1 MSKKAI
7 YLVVALVVIIAIVV
21 GGYFFITN
29 NNQQASNI
37 DLQQLNATISS
48 KQPFNEMA
56 TMDITKEILT
66 SYYEINAEDVEEV
79 IGKMPAMNVHA
90 SMYLVIKVKEG
101 SVDVVKEKVNQYAI
115 AQEGVWERYLPE
127 QYDLVK
133 DRKLG
138 TNGNY
143 VYLFIS
149 ENSSE
154 LEALMK

>member
-1 MSKKAI
+1 MSKKTI
-7 YLVVALVVIIAIVV
+7 YLVVALVVIITIAIGV
-21 GGYFFITN
+21 FFFVN
-29 NNQQASNI
+29 NNNNSGNI
-37 DLQQLNATISS
+37 DLQKINTTISS

-56 TMDITKEILT
+56 TMDITPEILT
-66 SYYEINAEDVEEV
+66 SYYEINAEDVEEAV
-79 IGKMPAMNVHA
+79 GKMPAMNVHA
-90 SMYLVIKVKEG
+90 SMYLIIKAKDGAVEQ
-101 SVDVVKEKVNQYAI
+101 VKEKVNQYAI